1 MSIEIECA
9 FWSSF
14 KEKMGLS
21 PKKCTFFETEHNV
34 WGDFPKPMKI
44 LFIFQRGL
52 KGSDEEKLGAPQE
65 KRRTSRWPKF
75 CWLIYPCF
83 RNYSCNDKE
92 VDVAGIGTKFI
103 DLTTE
108 TKNS

>member
-34 WGDFPKPMKI
+34 WRDLPKPMKI

-65 KRRTSRWPKF
+65 KRRTSRF
-75 CWLIYPCF
+75 AYL
-83 RNYSCNDKE
+83 
-92 VDVAGIGTKFI
+92 FI
-103 DLTTE
+103 IVLE
-108 TKNS
+108 IILAMIKKLMLQA